1 MQRASL
7 PGAFSKKFSAMDWR
21 TPSCSAFVIYLP
33 DCYLTT
39 GGSPACQPL
48 CIICGPSCREMR
60 SILCVANKVKCA
72 SPPTS
77 FYINAFHYI
86 NACECANERQGETQK
101 VAAQTS
107 EQTNGLF
114 PFLSTDTHST
124 DAVAL
129 EFGHSIACSC
139 KAGPQPATS
148 GMGWSLRKMMASAC
162 TGAMLGA
169 GGVVVSSMLQVRR
182 MPPTSQIVQAAAF
195 MGTVLGLGSVVR
207 G

>member
-1 MQRASL
+1 VLCLRDLPSQLLPNHLGLSSVPAAVQIPRA
-7 PGAFSKKFSAMDWR
+7 
-21 TPSCSAFVIYLP
+21 
-33 DCYLTT
+33 
-39 GGSPACQPL
+39 
-48 CIICGPSCREMR
+48 SCREMR
-60 SILCVANKVKCA
+60 SILCVSLKFQKVSVQVKVKID
-72 SPPTS
+72 SRGT
-77 FYINAFHYI
+77 YINAWQSALTKDPGRDPEGHS
-86 NACECANERQGETQK
+86 
-101 VAAQTS
+101 S
-107 EQTNGLF
+107 EQSSKRMVCFLF
-114 PFLSTDTHST
+114 YRLTHTGRHRS
-124 DAVAL
+124 
-129 EFGHSIACSC
+129 GIWSQYCIACSC

>member
-1 MQRASL
+1 VLCLRDLPSRLLPNHRGLSSVPAAVHYLRSL
-7 PGAFSKKFSAMDWR
+7 VPGDAFH
-21 TPSCSAFVIYLP
+21 FVRLIKV
-33 DCYLTT
+33 
-39 GGSPACQPL
+39 SVQ
-48 CIICGPSCREMR
+48 
-60 SILCVANKVKCA
+60 VKVKID
-72 SPPTS
+72 SRGT
-77 FYINAFHYI
+77 YINAWQSALTKDPGRDPEGHS
-86 NACECANERQGETQK
+86 
-101 VAAQTS
+101 S

-114 PFLSTDTHST
+114 PFLSTDR
-124 DAVAL
+124 DAAALL
-129 EFGHSIACSC
+129 EFGPSVACSC